1 MSKNIE
7 DTMNDTPKRQDKMK
21 SRLLFLQNYFQR
33 QTDDKHQKT
42 MKELLGV
49 LEAEGFKAD
58 KRTVKQDIVS
68 LSNSGMD
75 IESHK
80 EGNIFY
86 YYYRGGIFE
95 IAEIKLLI
103 DTIQSSILVTKER
116 SKALI
121 DKLGALVSLNQQ
133 EELNRQMYFI
143 DRKNLSDN
151 KQVYYAIDA
160 IYQAIGSEKNIS
172 FAYKDWAVRNNTVI
186 RIDHK
191 YSGHRY
197 SVSPLALI
205 YNDNKYYMVGYDIDG
220 GKIKNFRIDKI
231 VYAKVLDK
239 ERVHNDIV
247 DNFETLKHTEGLF
260 GMYNGEKEIV
270 RIYFPSYLCGAV
282 VDRFGQ
288 NVQII
293 DYDNG
298 GFIVE
303 VGVQLSDQFFAWLCG
318 LGNKVR
324 LLSPESAVE
333 KIKDFLS
340 LAYAVYDKEN

>member
-1 MSKNIE
+1 MNKNIE
-7 DTMNDTPKRQDKMK
+7 DIIDDTPKGQDKMK
-21 SRLLFLQNYFQR
+21 SRLLFLQSYFQR

-42 MKELLGV
+42 MKELLEV
-49 LEAEGFKAD
+49 LASEGFKAD

-75 IESHK
+75 IESRK
-80 EGNIFY
+80 EGNVYY

-95 IAEIKLLI
+95 VAEIKLLI

-133 EELNRQMYFI
+133 EELNRQMYFV

-160 IYQAIGSEKNIS
+160 IYQAINGEKNIS
-172 FAYKDWAVRNNTVI
+172 FTYKDWTVRNNTVI
-186 RIDHK
+186 RTDHK
-191 YSGHRY
+191 YNGHRY

-205 YNDNKYYMVGYDIDG
+205 YNDNKYYMVGYDIDE

-231 VYAKVLDK
+231 VYAKVLDDG
-239 ERVHNDIV
+239 RVHNDIV

-260 GMYNGEKEIV
+260 GMYNGEKETV
-270 RIYFPSYLCGAV
+270 RIYFPNYLCGTV

-288 NVQII
+288 GLQII
-293 DYDNG
+293 EYDDG

-303 VGVQLSDQFFAWLCG
+303 VEVQLSEQFFAWLCG
-318 LGNKVR
+318 LGGKVR
-324 LLSPESAVE
+324 LLSPEGAVE
-333 KIKDFLS
+333 KIKNFLNT
-340 LAYAVYDKEN
+340 AYAVYDKGN